1 MGEYR
6 APFIGRGAFAALFS
20 VSWVWT
26 MVVLATALEGG
37 LAGVAHAAFSVVT
50 FVWNA
55 YWCLYRIAFR
65 LSIRAGELEWEA
77 PLCTETVRL
86 ADVASIRYVPLLPNL
101 LALRRYDG
109 RSLLLMSGKGLPACV
124 AGMVRQ
130 RPGVVHSLGPWTRL
144 AERLPGPTW
153 WRPHRPR
160 LGDGDAD
167 P

>member
-6 APFIGRGAFAALFS
+6 APFLGRGAFAVLFS

-37 LAGVAHAAFSVVT
+37 LAGVCYAAFSVVT

-65 LSIRAGELEWEA
+65 LILRPGELEWEA
-77 PLCTETVRL
+77 PLRTETVRI

-101 LALRRYDG
+101 LTLRQHDG
-109 RSLLLMSGKGLPACV
+109 RSLLLLSGKGLPACV
-124 AGMVRQ
+124 ASVARQ
-130 RPGVVHSLGPWTRL
+130 RPDVAHSLGPWTRV
-144 AERLPGPTW
+144 ADRLPGPTW
-153 WRPHRPR
+153 WQPDRAR
-160 LGDGDAD
+160 LGAGDAG